1 MRYLLLLY
9 GEPVRPESL
18 TPEQWQGVMEAHTRF
33 HRELTEA
40 GALVDTSPLAP
51 PAEARTVRI
60 QRGDRMVVDGPLAE
74 TKEVLGGYY
83 LIEAE
88 SLDAA
93 VEWAQRLRHDADGSI
108 EVRPLLQLRVDSGPT
123 RSSYRRHRIPKEGP
137 CSTCS

>member
-9 GEPVRPESL
+9 GEPVRPETL
-18 TPEQWQGVMEAHTRF
+18 TPAQWQGVMEAHTTF

-40 GALVDTSPLAP
+40 GAIVDSSPLAP

-60 QRGDRMVVDGPLAE
+60 SRGERMVVDGPFAE

-83 LIEAE
+83 LIEAD
-88 SLDAA
+88 SLEAA

-108 EVRPLLQLRVDSGPT
+108 EVRPLLQLGVDSGPAP
-123 RSSYRRHRIPKEGP
+123 SS
-137 CSTCS
+137 

>member
-9 GEPVRPESL
+9 GEPVRPETL
-18 TPEQWQGVMEAHTRF
+18 TPGQWQAVMEAHTTF

-40 GALVDTSPLAP
+40 GALVDSSPLAP
-51 PAEARTVRI
+51 PGEARTVQIR
-60 QRGDRMVVDGPLAE
+60 RGERMVVDGPFAE

-93 VEWAQRLRHDADGSI
+93 VEWAERLRHDADGSI
-108 EVRPLLQLRVDSGPT
+108 EIRPLLQLGVDSGT
-123 RSSYRRHRIPKEGP
+123 ARSS
-137 CSTCS
+137 

>member
-9 GEPVRPESL
+9 GEPVRPETL
-18 TPEQWQGVMEAHTRF
+18 TPEQWQSVVEAHSTF

-40 GALVDTSPLAP
+40 GALVDSSPLAP
-51 PAEARTVRI
+51 PAEARTLRI
-60 QRGDRMVVDGPLAE
+60 RRDERLVVDGPFAE

-93 VEWAQRLRHDADGSI
+93 VEWAKRLRHDGDGSI
-108 EVRPLLQLRVDSGPT
+108 EVRPLLQLGVDSGPSG
-123 RSSYRRHRIPKEGP
+123 SS
-137 CSTCS
+137 

>member
-9 GEPVRPESL
+9 GEPVRPETL
-18 TPEQWQGVMEAHTRF
+18 TPEQWRGVVEAHTTF

-40 GALVDTSPLAP
+40 DALVDSSPLAP
-51 PAEARTVRI
+51 PTEARTL
-60 QRGDRMVVDGPLAE
+60 RMRSGEQLVVDGPFAE

-93 VEWAQRLRHDADGSI
+93 VEWARRLRHDTDGSI
-108 EVRPLLQLRVDSGPT
+108 EIRPLLEFGVDSGPPD
-123 RSSYRRHRIPKEGP
+123 SS
-137 CSTCS
+137 

>member
-9 GEPVRPESL
+9 GEPVRPETL
-18 TPEQWQGVMEAHTRF
+18 TPEQWQSVMEAHTTF

-51 PAEARTVRI
+51 PAEARTIRLR
-60 QRGDRMVVDGPLAE
+60 RGERMVVDGPFAE

-88 SLDAA
+88 SLAAA
-93 VEWAQRLRHDADGSI
+93 VQWAGRLRHDADGSI
-108 EVRPLLQLRVDSGPT
+108 EVRPLLQLGVDSGPA
-123 RSSYRRHRIPKEGP
+123 RSS
-137 CSTCS
+137 

>member
-9 GEPVRPESL
+9 GEPVRPETL
-18 TPEQWQGVMEAHTRF
+18 TPEEWQGVMEAHTTF

-40 GALVDTSPLAP
+40 GALVDSSPLAP
-51 PAEARTVRI
+51 PEEARTIRI
-60 QRGDRMVVDGPLAE
+60 TRGERLVVDGPFAE

-93 VEWAQRLRHDADGSI
+93 VHWAKRLRHDADGSI
-108 EVRPLLQLRVDSGPT
+108 EVRPLLQLGVDSGPSG
-123 RSSYRRHRIPKEGP
+123 SS
-137 CSTCS
+137 

>member
-9 GEPVRPESL
+9 GEPVQPETL
-18 TPEQWQGVMEAHTRF
+18 TPEQWQGVMEAHTTF
-33 HRELTEA
+33 HRDLTEA
-40 GALVDTSPLAP
+40 GALVDSSPVAP
-51 PAEARTVRI
+51 PEEARTIRI
-60 QRGDRMVVDGPLAE
+60 SRGARLIVDGPFAE

-108 EVRPLLQLRVDSGPT
+108 EVRPLLELGVDSGPSG
-123 RSSYRRHRIPKEGP
+123 SS
-137 CSTCS
+137 

>member
-9 GEPVRPESL
+9 GEPVRPETL
-18 TPEQWQGVMEAHTRF
+18 TPEQWQGVVEAHTTF

-40 GALVDTSPLAP
+40 DALVDSSPLAP
-51 PAEARTVRI
+51 PAEARTLRTR
-60 QRGDRMVVDGPLAE
+60 RGEQLVVDGPFAE

-93 VEWAQRLRHDADGSI
+93 VEWAKRLRHDADGSI
-108 EVRPLLQLRVDSGPT
+108 EVRPLLALGVDSRPPG
-123 RSSYRRHRIPKEGP
+123 SS
-137 CSTCS
+137 

>member
-9 GEPVRPESL
+9 GEPVRPETL
-18 TPEQWQGVMEAHTRF
+18 TPEQWQSVMEAHTTF

-51 PAEARTVRI
+51 PTEARTIRLR
-60 QRGDRMVVDGPLAE
+60 RGERMVVDGPFAE

-88 SLDAA
+88 SLAAA
-93 VEWAQRLRHDADGSI
+93 VQWAGRLRNDADGSI
-108 EVRPLLQLRVDSGPT
+108 EVRPLLQLGVDSGPA
-123 RSSYRRHRIPKEGP
+123 RSS
-137 CSTCS
+137 

>member
-9 GEPVRPESL
+9 GKPVRPETL
-18 TPEQWQGVMEAHTRF
+18 TPEQWQSVMEAHTTF

-51 PAEARTVRI
+51 PAEARTIRLR
-60 QRGDRMVVDGPLAE
+60 RGERMVVDGPFAE

-88 SLDAA
+88 SLAAA
-93 VEWAQRLRHDADGSI
+93 VQWAGRLRHDADGSI
-108 EVRPLLQLRVDSGPT
+108 EVRPLLQLGVDSGPA
-123 RSSYRRHRIPKEGP
+123 RSS
-137 CSTCS
+137 

>member
-9 GEPVRPESL
+9 GEPVRPETL
-18 TPEQWQGVMEAHTRF
+18 TPEEWQGVMEAHTTF

-40 GALVDTSPLAP
+40 GALVDSSPLAP
-51 PAEARTVRI
+51 PEEARTIRI
-60 QRGDRMVVDGPLAE
+60 ARGERLVVDGPFAE

-93 VEWAQRLRHDADGSI
+93 VHWAKRLRHDADGSI
-108 EVRPLLQLRVDSGPT
+108 EVRPLLQLGVDSGPSG
-123 RSSYRRHRIPKEGP
+123 SS
-137 CSTCS
+137 

>member
-9 GEPVRPESL
+9 GEPVQPETL
-18 TPEQWQGVMEAHTRF
+18 TPEQWQGVVEAHTTF

-40 GALVDTSPLAP
+40 GALVDSSPVAP

-60 QRGDRMVVDGPLAE
+60 RRGEQLVVDGPFAE

-88 SLDAA
+88 SLEAA
-93 VEWAQRLRHDADGSI
+93 VEWARRLRHHADGSI
-108 EVRPLLQLRVDSGPT
+108 EVRPLLQLGVDSGPSG
-123 RSSYRRHRIPKEGP
+123 SS
-137 CSTCS
+137 

>member
-9 GEPVRPESL
+9 GEPVRPETL
-18 TPEQWQGVMEAHTRF
+18 TPEQWQSVMEAHTTF

-51 PAEARTVRI
+51 PAEARTIRLR
-60 QRGDRMVVDGPLAE
+60 RGERMLVDGPFAE

-88 SLDAA
+88 SLAAA
-93 VEWAQRLRHDADGSI
+93 VQWAGRLRHDADGSI
-108 EVRPLLQLRVDSGPT
+108 EVRPLLQLGVDSGPA
-123 RSSYRRHRIPKEGP
+123 RSS
-137 CSTCS
+137 